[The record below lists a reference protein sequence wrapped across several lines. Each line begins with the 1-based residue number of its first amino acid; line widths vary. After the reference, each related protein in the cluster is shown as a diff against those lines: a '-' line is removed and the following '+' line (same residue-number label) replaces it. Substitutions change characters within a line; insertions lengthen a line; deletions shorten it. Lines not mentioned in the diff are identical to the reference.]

1 MLNKNRI
8 KEAQVNIRSYLDDG
22 LLKKV
27 NKIDE
32 NILNTFRKNSEESL
46 KVADFLFKNK
56 VSYLW
61 VIVSS
66 YYAMYYIANAVI
78 YKLGYKVG
86 HRISH
91 KVTSDA
97 LIVLVRDKLKER
109 FLEDFEVA
117 RNEALKLT
125 KIKTDEIIEAFDL
138 ERTKRSRFQYK
149 MSETVKMSKAKTSLK
164 RAKNF
169 VFELEKLL
177 IE

>member
-1 MLNKNRI
+1 M
-8 KEAQVNIRSYLDDG
+8 
-22 LLKKV
+22 
-27 NKIDE
+27 
-32 NILNTFRKNSEESL
+32 
-46 KVADFLFKNK
+46 
-56 VSYLW
+56 
-61 VIVSS
+61 
-66 YYAMYYIANAVI
+66 
-78 YKLGYKVG
+78 
-86 HRISH
+86 
-91 KVTSDA
+91 
-97 LIVLVRDKLKER
+97 
-109 FLEDFEVA
+109 A